1 VKRVPNEDAD
11 VSGLYNENRGLGQ
24 ASKLTEQEKEAS
36 GNLPE
41 SSDPVHDG
49 DKPFRITYP

>member
-1 VKRVPNEDAD
+1 M
-11 VSGLYNENRGLGQ
+11 GQ
-24 ASKLTEQEKEAS
+24 VSKLTEQEREQS

-49 DKPFRITYP
+49 PKPFNITHG